1 MEFVEN
7 MDLKTWKQMV
17 KNYYTR
23 LIVGLTFEGKIEEN
37 SLQSKFDEYIRN
49 RDIDIDECITYI
61 YGQDFINYLANDDR
75 YALKIFT
82 RLTYDKVMNESN

>member
-1 MEFVEN
+1 MN
-7 MDLKTWKQMV
+7 LQAWKQMV

-37 SLQSKFDEYIRN
+37 SLQFKFDEYIRN
-49 RDIDIDECITYI
+49 HDIDIDECITYI
-61 YGQDFINYLANDDR
+61 YGQDFINYLANNDR